1 MLQRSPEA
9 HVEAPARAEPLLNVK
24 FFQTNMQLTIN
35 PFSVQSVLSDIYAAD
50 KTPAGLIPDS
60 SIVSIL
66 RKSVARRVRTTHYY
80 MLMYF
85 PTLLLT
91 QRSHARPHFFSQ
103 VESANQFSSASRP
116 ELADAEKR
124 EAAALSEFIPPSMS
138 SAQVDEVLNRILQ
151 QHQQQAP
158 ESEFLSSNPKR
169 AMGII
174 LKAFYSQVDKSLVDS
189 QMTKDKVQKLLS
201 SQAPA

>member
-1 MLQRSPEA
+1 
-9 HVEAPARAEPLLNVK
+9 
-24 FFQTNMQLTIN
+24 MQLTIN

-66 RKSVARRVRTTHYY
+66 RKSMARRVD
-80 MLMYF
+80 
-85 PTLLLT
+85 
-91 QRSHARPHFFSQ
+91 
-103 VESANQFSSASRP
+103 SANQFSSASRP

-138 SAQVDEVLNRILQ
+138 SAQVDEVLNRIFQ

-158 ESEFLSSNPKR
+158 DSEFLSSNPKR

-189 QMTKDKVQKLLS
+189 QMIKDKVQTLLS